1 MVRNCR
7 GCMALRPCWVSL
19 VFSVLAKAGLTL
31 SRKTALKS
39 SSMHACPCEV
49 AILWMSVQ
57 ATSYVFVVVH
67 GSFVSV
73 KAATL
78 VTTEA
83 SSPSSNWRDVKE
95 RHDSA

>member
-1 MVRNCR
+1 MAVR
-7 GCMALRPCWVSL
+7 ACWVSL

-31 SRKTALKS
+31 SRNMALKS
-39 SSMHACPCEV
+39 FHMRACPCEV
-49 AILWMSVQ
+49 AILWMSLQ

-67 GSFVSV
+67 GSLVSV

-83 SSPSSNWRDVKE
+83 SSPSPTWRDVKE
-95 RHDSA
+95 RHDNA